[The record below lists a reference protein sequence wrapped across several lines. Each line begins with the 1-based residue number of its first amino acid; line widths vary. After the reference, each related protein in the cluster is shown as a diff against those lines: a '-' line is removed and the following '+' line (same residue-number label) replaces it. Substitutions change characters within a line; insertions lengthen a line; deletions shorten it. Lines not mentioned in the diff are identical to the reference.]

1 MLILAN
7 DADSIFHKPENRLVN
22 PRILDRSVGDN
33 QEDSSRALIPSE
45 SNNLLNAGIHGRKHL
60 RLQKRHQTVQ
70 RNSSN
75 VTSIRN
81 LRYLSNS
88 DHIII

>member
-45 SNNLLNAGIHGRKHL
+45 SNNLLNAGIG
-60 RLQKRHQTVQ
+60 
-70 RNSSN
+70 
-75 VTSIRN
+75 
-81 LRYLSNS
+81 
-88 DHIII
+88 

>member
-7 DADSIFHKPENRLVN
+7 DADRIFHKPENRLVN

-45 SNNLLNAGIHGRKHL
+45 SNCFG
-60 RLQKRHQTVQ
+60 
-70 RNSSN
+70 
-75 VTSIRN
+75 
-81 LRYLSNS
+81 
-88 DHIII
+88 